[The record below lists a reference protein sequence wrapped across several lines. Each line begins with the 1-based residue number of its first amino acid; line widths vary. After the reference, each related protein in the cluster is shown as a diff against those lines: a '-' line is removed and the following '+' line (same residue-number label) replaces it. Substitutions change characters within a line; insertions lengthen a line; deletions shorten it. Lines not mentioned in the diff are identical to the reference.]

1 MKHLFTL
8 IELLVVIAII
18 AILAAM
24 LLPALNKARERGQA
38 IHCMSTYSNL
48 GKVLQMYVAD
58 FDGLIPPGQC
68 GGLIWHKGGPLT
80 NYIAEIEKNWNA
92 VVGGKNGNTLSK
104 FICPSY
110 HSDEALFYTVGYNGY
125 LKHYYI
131 FEKGEVWRINSSQIR
146 KPSAY
151 GIFIETCCTNRDIES
166 GEVSSSP
173 FSQINRA
180 IHGIHTFRHGG
191 RATFCF
197 ADGHCEQ
204 NDWVWAHQRLSTG
217 PFFHA
222 RPTTLK

>member
-1 MKHLFTL
+1 MKKRFTL
-8 IELLVVIAII
+8 IELPVVIAII
-18 AILAAM
+18 AILASM

-68 GGLIWHKGGPLT
+68 GGLIWYKGGPLT

-131 FEKGEVWRINSSQIR
+131 NFLLIIFLKKEKSGGSIQARFENLQHMESLLKPAARIVI
-146 KPSAY
+146 
-151 GIFIETCCTNRDIES
+151 
-166 GEVSSSP
+166 
-173 FSQINRA
+173 
-180 IHGIHTFRHGG
+180 
-191 RATFCF
+191 
-197 ADGHCEQ
+197 
-204 NDWVWAHQRLSTG
+204 
-217 PFFHA
+217 
-222 RPTTLK
+222 